1 MELTD
6 GTYSVGQNGPGR
18 RGPGSLGSGNLDSG
32 SLDSGHLGSGSNE
45 STSDRS
51 TSYFIL
57 SRTATYGFLAAL
69 PLFLLYEGLILAVNE
84 GAVSQIRVG
93 ADVWIKQAL
102 SALGGT
108 GVFSLGILVL
118 CIGVFVFLAERK
130 KRIPIYPEY
139 FAGMI
144 AESLLYAVV
153 VAVLVSNVV
162 GFIFSAAV
170 TTTLPLTGDAD
181 IGTAKMLVLSIGAG
195 LYEELVFRVV
205 LVGGLF
211 WVFRYFTSGKVG
223 PYILAAIVGALIFSA
238 VHYIGALGDPFE
250 MTSFMFRFFFGLA
263 LNVIFLIRGFG
274 VAAWTHAI
282 YDVLVVTQLLG

>member
-6 GTYSVGQNGPGR
+6 ETYSGRGIGPDNPGPGD
-18 RGPGSLGSGNLDSG
+18 LGS
-32 SLDSGHLGSGSNE
+32 E
-45 STSDRS
+45 SARS
-51 TSYFIL
+51 TSYFSL

-69 PLFLLYEGLILAVNE
+69 PLFLLYEGLILAVND

-93 ADVWIKQAL
+93 ADVWIKHAL

-118 CIGVFVFLAERK
+118 CIGIFVFLAERK
-130 KRIPIYPEY
+130 KRIPIFPEY
-139 FAGMI
+139 FVGMI

-170 TTTLPLTGDAD
+170 TTTVPMMADAD
-181 IGTAKMLVLSIGAG
+181 IGMAKMLVLSIGAG

-211 WVFRYFTSGKVG
+211 WVFKHFSSGTAG
-223 PYILAAIVGALIFSA
+223 PYILAAIVGALAFSA
-238 VHYIGALGDPFE
+238 VHYIGSLGDPFE

-263 LNVIFLIRGFG
+263 LNTIFLIRGFG
-274 VAAWTHAI
+274 VAAWTHAL